1 MIWPHGKLV
10 SGALQDSFFNSCD
23 FLIICSSSRSLWSYF
38 AYIYLESF
46 FSNLRFF
53 FSIWLLHS
61 VITSLAI
68 FLIYNVVPG
77 RPELFVEQNE
87 VTVSVSWILQHKNG
101 IIKNYEVTY
110 VREDNYMD
118 RRSIPTNK
126 TKHEYED
133 LHAGK
138 TYEFQV
144 YFKHHSSSTT
154 NYFVSMLII
163 IIIGLLEFFFFCSH
177 SQTHKVPD
185 WQEHS

>member
-1 MIWPHGKLV
+1 M
-10 SGALQDSFFNSCD
+10 
-23 FLIICSSSRSLWSYF
+23 
-38 AYIYLESF
+38 
-46 FSNLRFF
+46 
-53 FSIWLLHS
+53 
-61 VITSLAI
+61 AI

-87 VTVSVSWILQHKNG
+87 VTVSVSWTLQHKNG

-126 TKHEYED
+126 TKHEYKD
-133 LHAGK
+133 LQAGK

-144 YFKHHSSSTT
+144 YFKHHI

-163 IIIGLLEFFFFCSH
+163 IIIGLLVFFLVFFALIIHQRTKYRIYRSIVN
-177 SQTHKVPD
+177 KVE
-185 WQEHS
+185 WL